1 VVTQLERS
9 LGAKLEVLQ
18 KEKTLL
24 KERQEASATEEACLT
39 RWHKEL
45 EETATKQSFI
55 QEEIE
60 EEKRSLTRRN
70 STMDAMERVFESC
83 LETCKKTEARL
94 AGKERE
100 VAEALTA
107 AEKLLLD

>member
-1 VVTQLERS
+1 
-9 LGAKLEVLQ
+9 
-18 KEKTLL
+18 
-24 KERQEASATEEACLT
+24 
-39 RWHKEL
+39 
-45 EETATKQSFI
+45 
-55 QEEIE
+55 
-60 EEKRSLTRRN
+60 
-70 STMDAMERVFESC
+70 MDAMEHVFESR